1 MLILIGLGLSSEVHP
16 AGAPGLRGQDT
27 LLQVQRAP
35 GNEFRSMLCT
45 VLLASDFFL
54 IVGLLTLPLLLQ
66 CIKLIVVFIINMHS
80 MFIVDSR
87 VKLYL

>member
-1 MLILIGLGLSSEVHP
+1 MIMLILIGLGLSSEVHP

-45 VLLASDFFL
+45 VVVASDFFL
-54 IVGLLTLPLLLQ
+54 IVGIAYVATL
-66 CIKLIVVFIINMHS
+66 ITMHKTYCC
-80 MFIVDSR
+80 F
-87 VKLYL
+87 YY